1 MAILNYVSNCNGTS
15 LIDLH
20 VCILLKVPF
29 FTLYQFL
36 KKLRF
41 IVKNTTGFCFYT
53 KLLSLILFSAQE
65 RISRFYRKKKK
76 GPAVGLERRTMTQGP
91 CRDIKDF

>member
-41 IVKNTTGFCFYT
+41 IVKKYNGI
-53 KLLSLILFSAQE
+53 LLLHEIAFLDSFFSPGKDIPIL
-65 RISRFYRKKKK
+65 
-76 GPAVGLERRTMTQGP
+76 
-91 CRDIKDF
+91 